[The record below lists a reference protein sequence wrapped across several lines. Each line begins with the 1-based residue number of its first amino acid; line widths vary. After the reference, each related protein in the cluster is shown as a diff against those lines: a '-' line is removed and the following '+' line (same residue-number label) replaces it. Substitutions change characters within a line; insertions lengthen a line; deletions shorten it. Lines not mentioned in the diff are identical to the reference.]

1 MRQLV
6 GKDNSDVNSFPGSL
20 SPVPSATSVAARKW
34 TFPVPGVVGR
44 VLIPITHTQVGEGRE
59 RGRPC
64 TRVPFVGLPDIS
76 LSLQR
81 DPSMG
86 G

>member
-6 GKDNSDVNSFPGSL
+6 GKDNFDVNSFPGSL
-20 SPVPSATSVAARKW
+20 SPVPSATRKW
-34 TFPVPGVVGR
+34 TFPVPGVVRR
-44 VLIPITHTQVGEGRE
+44 VLFPITHTQVGEGRE